1 MRRREFITLLVGGA
15 TAWPLAARA
24 QQPAM
29 PVIGYLDSASL
40 ETRRDLI
47 IAFQRGLKEVGYVE
61 GQNVAIDYRW
71 AEGEYD
77 RLPTLAAELV
87 RRQVA
92 VIFANNDPSTVAV
105 RAATATIPIV
115 FISSDPVQLGH
126 VASLNRP
133 GGNVT
138 GVSILSARLEAKR
151 LEFLHEL
158 SPKGAVIAVLINP
171 NNPPAE
177 GQLADVQAAASS
189 LGREIQV
196 LRASTER
203 DIEAA
208 FATLVE
214 RQSGGLLVG
223 SDPLFNS
230 RYEKIVALAARTA
243 IPAIYAWRE
252 FTVAGGLMSYGT
264 SRTDA
269 YRQVGIY
276 IGRILKG
283 EKPADLPVQQSVKV
297 ELIINAKT
305 AKALGLTFPITLLG
319 RADEVIE

>member
-71 AEGEYD
+71 AEGQYD

-196 LRASTER
+196 LRE
-203 DIEAA
+203 
-208 FATLVE
+208 
-214 RQSGGLLVG
+214 
-223 SDPLFNS
+223 P
-230 RYEKIVALAARTA
+230 ALSA
-243 IPAIYAWRE
+243 
-252 FTVAGGLMSYGT
+252 
-264 SRTDA
+264 
-269 YRQVGIY
+269 
-276 IGRILKG
+276 ILKRLSRRWSNG
-283 EKPADLPVQQSVKV
+283 KAAGCLSAPTRYSIADTKKSSPWQLAPPFQQFTPGANLPLPA
-297 ELIINAKT
+297 A
-305 AKALGLTFPITLLG
+305 
-319 RADEVIE
+319 